1 MLFSFECNFSMQQI
15 FSLHTHQLKSL
26 QTKLHGALAEYF
38 KLSGL
43 YNEAELSKLEQESS
57 VNGVRVSELQVGMET
72 ALDDISSFLSSQMDG
87 TEARKMAWDAVKRQ
101 SIVETTGPDLTL
113 PAFITGAIPP
123 ISHSKHGT
131 STSQS
136 RLGSRQRTTVS

>member
-1 MLFSFECNFSMQQI
+1 M
-15 FSLHTHQLKSL
+15 SLHQLKSL

-87 TEARKMAWDAVKRQ
+87 TVARKMAWDAVKRK
-101 SIVETTGPDLTL
+101 SIVETSGPGLTL
-113 PAFITGAIPP
+113 PTAIPGAAPP
-123 ISHSKHGT
+123 IGHSQYGT
-131 STSQS
+131 GSSPS
-136 RLGSRQRTTVS
+136 RMDSRQRTTVS